1 MSHQSPARATPVTI
15 MGSTYH
21 LRGHEDQEYLLQL
34 AKLVDGK
41 MREVATATGTADSMK
56 IAILTCLNL
65 ADDYIRANRDGGTAS
80 GSPDADQQRR
90 LTQMVTLLDEALAG

>member
-1 MSHQSPARATPVTI
+1 

-21 LRGHEDQEYLLQL
+21 LRGHKDQEYLQQL

-41 MREVATATGTADSMK
+41 MREVASATGTADSMK

-65 ADDYIRANRDGGTAS
+65 ADDYIQASRNGGTAS
-80 GSPDADQQRR
+80 QNPDADHQRR